1 MSLSPFAR
9 AGFEQAGEMLGDG
22 APFHVVR
29 AISVGGQ
36 VVRVVFSAEPKA
48 KSPAASDDCFNG
60 ANYQVAVVTGQGQ
73 VPQSVGT
80 LLQVIAFPAF
90 GVYNAGEYAGD
101 LQVDRPLI
109 VGMSYSVTVS
119 HAVVGAD
126 ATPIGSPYSWV
137 FVGAARPV
145 VTLAQRGKMGLV
157 DFDSDPI
164 LGGINIDNSGDWAA
178 DKGDTVGTRK
188 RCLRRATVF
197 LNSFAHL
204 QGYGLN
210 YDIKCPATTN
220 KLAAMRTDLQKQLKQ
235 EPDVTGVTTQIG
247 TDARGFIS
255 IGMTVQTPTGQVT
268 STVKSTPNGITVQ

>member
-1 MSLSPFAR
+1 MSFVQR
-9 AGFEQAGEMLGDG
+9 AGFEQAGERLGAG

-36 VVRVVFSAEPKA
+36 VVRVVFSAQPKT
-48 KSPAASDDCFNG
+48 KSPAAPDDCFNG

-90 GVYNAGEYAGD
+90 GVFNSGEYAVD

-109 VGMSYSVTVS
+109 VGMGYTVTVS

-126 ATPIGSPYSWV
+126 GGAIGSPYSWS
-137 FVGAARPV
+137 FVGAARPAL
-145 VTLAQRGKMGLV
+145 TLAQRGKMGLV

-164 LGGINIDNSGDWAA
+164 LGGIKIDNSGDRAH
-178 DKGDTVGTRK
+178 DNGDTVGTRK

-197 LNSFAHL
+197 LNSFVHL

-235 EPDVTGVTTQIG
+235 EPDVTGVTTQIAA
-247 TDARGFIS
+247 DARGFTS
-255 IGMTVQTPTGQVT
+255 IGMTVKTPTGQVT
-268 STVKSTPNGITVQ
+268 ATINSTPNGITVQ